1 MIPKC
6 GLSTPATGVGVGI
19 GVAPAAAGAQVK
31 VLLLQAGAATGEVS
45 AAGLAEGTVCS
56 DWAHE
61 TTMNETAIEANGR
74 PIDQPNL
81 DLSGRVVI

>member
-1 MIPKC
+1 MTPKC
-6 GLSTPATGVGVGI
+6 GLSTPATGVGVGT

-31 VLLLQAGAATGEVS
+31 VLLLQAGAASGEVS

-61 TTMNETAIEANGR
+61 TTMDKTTIEANGR
-74 PIDQPNL
+74 PIGQPNL
-81 DLSGRVVI
+81 DVSGRAVI

>member
-19 GVAPAAAGAQVK
+19 GVPPAAAGAQVK

-45 AAGLAEGTVCS
+45 ADALAEGTVCS
-56 DWAHE
+56 AWAHA
-61 TTMNETAIEANGR
+61 TTMNETTIEANGR

-81 DLSGRVVI
+81 DRSGRAVI